1 METVLAPGLLQNSGT
16 IQVVAHDDERDH
28 LLAVLQALK
37 PRANFQAYNG
47 TASDLVLTTEPD
59 VGIEGAR
66 VLPLPVGDPWGWWEW
81 SKRAAENSE
90 GLAEGF
96 SADLPLPPNTGGVG
110 NGRERDFPAFALRA
124 APHSLTRKIE
134 SVMER
139 LDDEASRECYRSV
152 LFGMPEELAERYH
165 NRLFSTLQYTDYVRL
180 PPDAVIVNGG
190 VHDGSEIAVFSA
202 MCGGEPQ
209 LHNIDPG
216 GFAYLSAYAG
226 RWVGALGKRC
236 QRVALALADKDGR
249 AELALC
255 DDGQMSSRFSQGD
268 GLSDRLKFFP
278 AMTLDSYVR
287 SRSLQ
292 RLDLIKLDL
301 EGAEETV
308 VPSMLPLVHRLRP
321 QLAVSIYHKL
331 EHFWSIPELLM
342 NALEGYQFYMGHY
355 SSQGYE
361 TILYAIP
368 EERT

>member
-1 METVLAPGLLQNSGT
+1 MDAVLAPGLLQDSGT
-16 IQVVAHDDERDH
+16 FQVIAHDDERDD
-28 LLAVLQALK
+28 LFAVLRALK
-37 PRANFQAYNG
+37 PNAEFEAYKG
-47 TASDLVLTTEPD
+47 PPCDFVLTTEPD
-59 VGIEGAR
+59 TGIEGVR
-66 VLPLPVGDPWGWWEW
+66 ILPLPVGDPWGWWEW
-81 SKRAAENSE
+81 SKRAMKSPA
-90 GLAEGF
+90 GF
-96 SADLPLPPNTGGVG
+96 VAALSAGLPLPPNAEGPG
-110 NGRERDFPAFALRA
+110 NGRERDFPAGVLGA
-124 APHSLTRKIE
+124 APPKLIRKIE
-134 SVMER
+134 NVMER

-152 LFGMPEELAERYH
+152 LFGTPEQLAERYCD
-165 NRLFSTLQYTDYVRL
+165 RLFSTLQYTDYVRL
-180 PPDAVIVNGG
+180 PPNAVIVNGG

-202 MCGGEPQ
+202 LCGGEPL

-226 RWVGALGKRC
+226 RWVHALGQRC

-268 GLSDRLKFFP
+268 GPSDRLKFFP
-278 AMTLDSYVR
+278 AMTLDSYVG
-287 SRSLQ
+287 SRNIQ
-292 RLDLIKLDL
+292 KIDLIKLDL

-308 VPSMLPLVHRLRP
+308 VPSMLPLVRRLRP
-321 QLAVSIYHKL
+321 QLAISIYHKL

-368 EERT
+368 EERA